1 MTDPR
6 RVAGIV
12 ATSTL
17 SRARLAVSVAFAAQ
31 GFGFAAMLTSEPGF
45 KERFG
50 VNDLAI
56 TLVILGVCVLAGLG
70 SATAEALAHRWGSAR
85 ALAVGLAVAAVGV
98 GTAALAPDRVLF
110 FAGFGVYGWA
120 LGQVDAG
127 TNMQAVALQHRYGR
141 SILTSFYAAWSAGGI
156 LGALVVSAHVAAGI
170 PQQEALPVVPVVALV
185 AAAVV
190 RRHGWRDIT
199 QEETAPTVVAPADPR
214 PFVIPWSG
222 ILVLGLAIV
231 GYYVADTAVST
242 WSSIYLRDTLTA
254 AGAVAPLGYAAYLG
268 STLLSRLGGD
278 LLVRRRGRVVVV
290 RLSGALGAV
299 GLLGVVVAGSPAV
312 AIVGLAVAG
321 LGLGVVAPLCFAAA
335 GALAPGQADA
345 VIARLNIFNYVGAV
359 VGGVFVGAIG
369 TGSSLRIGFLLPV
382 VLAVVV
388 VIVAPGFGDKVPRSR
403 DARVVEA

>member
-1 MTDPR
+1 MTEPR
-6 RVAGIV
+6 SRVATAGG
-12 ATSTL
+12 L
-17 SRARLAVSVAFAAQ
+17 GRARLAVSVAFAAQ

-50 VNDLAI
+50 IDDLAI
-56 TLVILGVCVLAGLG
+56 TLVILGVCVLAGVG
-70 SATAEALAHRWGSAR
+70 SATAEAVARRWGSGR
-85 ALAVGLAVAAVGV
+85 ALVLGLVVAAAGI

-110 FAGFGVYGWA
+110 YVGFGVYGWA

-127 TNMQAVALQHRYGR
+127 TNMQAVTLQHRYGR

-156 LGALVVSAHVAAGI
+156 LGALAVSAYVAAHV
-170 PQQEALPVVPVVALV
+170 PQRDALPAVSVVALV
-185 AAAVV
+185 AAVV
-190 RRHGWRDIT
+190 VHRRAWRDGA
-199 QEETAPTVVAPADPR
+199 EDEAAPSDGGEADPR

-254 AGAVAPLGYAAYLG
+254 ARAVAPLGYAAYLG
-268 STLLSRLGGD
+268 STLVSRLAGD
-278 LLVRRRGRVVVV
+278 VVV
-290 RLSGALGAV
+290 RKYGRVAVVRASGALGAV
-299 GLLGVVVAGSPAV
+299 GLLAVVLTGSPAV
-312 AIVGLAVAG
+312 AIAGLAVAG

-369 TGSSLRIGFLLPV
+369 TGSSLRVGFLLPV
-382 VLAVVV
+382 LLAVVV
-388 VIVAPGFGDKVPRSR
+388 VVVARGFGDRTPVADGAP
-403 DARVVEA
+403 VVEAA